1 MLVSTAYAKRS
12 KELIPTPGEGDMLI
26 FLYALFLLLVVMG
39 LGSIHY
45 TLKLQL
51 KNDERIINRLDLII
65 KELSILN
72 NKSGDREH

>member
-1 MLVSTAYAKRS
+1 
-12 KELIPTPGEGDMLI
+12 MLI